1 MVRYDERDASE
12 ALASLKP
19 RIIMEAYC
27 LIALAP
33 QLEDPIR
40 KTLSKTGVNPKTA
53 HRDAIIIPTRGAKEK
68 ILPHLKKEEIKILKD
83 GIRARVFDTC
93 NPSIHFV
100 SSFAVLNDGKY
111 VIIRKKEDDHRWSD
125 FVREA
130 GLKEEENVDIWPFR
144 HAPTG
149 DLAFVF
155 EKLGNEDPSKP
166 QDEFVA
172 ATLVNMSNN
181 VR

>member
-1 MVRYDERDASE
+1 MVGYNERDASK

-19 RIIMEAYC
+19 RKIMEAYC
-27 LIALAP
+27 LTALGP

-40 KTLSKTGVNPKTA
+40 KTLRKTDVNRETA
-53 HRDAIIIPTRGAKEK
+53 HRDAIFIPTDGAKEK
-68 ILPHLKKEEIKILKD
+68 ILAYLKKKETKILKN

-93 NPSIHFV
+93 DPSIHFV

-111 VIIRKKEDDHRWSD
+111 VITHKKEADHHWSD
-125 FVREA
+125 FVRQA

-166 QDEFVA
+166 QV
-172 ATLVNMSNN
+172 SNCSI
-181 VR
+181 